1 MLLTLGVNSIRSMLK
16 GRGSARPALELTD
29 IPRYARDELG
39 LNGLTMTTDLLA
51 GATREQIASLRDA
64 GDKAGCA
71 TLLLVEP
78 DPLPIAEPSEKKG
91 EQGVER
97 MIRVVRAAQ
106 LLGCSSAA
114 MSVKGKDDDETF
126 ERAAERIREVVDH
139 AERLEVNLLIRP
151 AKGLTEKPDRLI
163 ELIKKVGG
171 FRIGSLPDFQD
182 AAASGD
188 PAAYLRR
195 ITPYASALLASTVEL
210 EQPEA
215 GEPEPAKKKPKKKAA
230 AKAPPADE
238 GDDDAGDD
246 EPIVEG
252 ESLPEDEVLDIE
264 SLLDV
269 PPPIHRPYELTPLI
283 EAILS
288 VGYDQALTIDYRG
301 EGDGT
306 LGVMLSRDAVEAAI
320 ESLAQQG

>member
-1 MLLTLGVNSIRSMLK
+1 MLLTLGVSSIRALLK
-16 GRGSARPALELTD
+16 GRGSSRAELTLTD
-29 IPRYARDELG
+29 VPRYARDELG
-39 LNGLTMTTDLLA
+39 LNGLTLTTDLLA
-51 GATREQIASLRDA
+51 GATREQIAALRDA

-71 TLLLVEP
+71 ALLLVEP
-78 DPLPIAEPSEKKG
+78 DPLPIAEPSDKKG
-91 EQGVER
+91 EQGIER
-97 MIRVVRAAQ
+97 MVRVVRAAQ

-114 MSVKGKDDDETF
+114 MSVKGKDDDDTF
-126 ERAAERIREVVDH
+126 ERAAERIREVVDQ

-163 ELIKKVGG
+163 ELIKKIGG

-182 AAASGD
+182 AAATAD
-188 PAAYLRR
+188 PVAYLRR

-210 EQPEA
+210 EQAESA
-215 GEPEPAKKKPKKKAA
+215 EPEPVKRKPRKKP
-230 AKAPPADE
+230 APEPVVEDAEDAE
-238 GDDDAGDD
+238 GIDA
-246 EPIVEG
+246 EVEG
-252 ESLPEDEVLDIE
+252 LPVDEALDIDA
-264 SLLDV
+264 LLDV
-269 PPPIHRPYELTPLI
+269 PPPIHRPYELGPLI

-301 EGDGT
+301 QGDGT